1 MTPNQRLAAYKQ
13 IMAGEAIL
21 LDVRTQRER
30 EDDGF
35 EPKSIHMDY
44 ELFVAGKLP
53 DLPKESIIYIHCRSG
68 ARSGI
73 IAQVLKAHGFK
84 NVSNFG
90 GFTDWIAL
98 RKI

>member
-1 MTPNQRLAAYKQ
+1 MTSDERLAAYKQ
-13 IMAGEAIL
+13 VMAGEAIL
-21 LDVRTQRER
+21 LDVRTEWER

-44 ELFVAGKLP
+44 ELFVEGQLP
-53 DLPKESIIYIHCRSG
+53 DLPKDATIYIHCRSG

-73 IAQVLKAHGFK
+73 ITKVLKSNSFK

-90 GFTDWIAL
+90 GFKDWTAL
-98 RKI
+98 K